1 MTGSWL
7 ARPSPSLVLVEVH
20 RQEHRD
26 GEEDGEDRVE
36 GIGDAER
43 SKIDLYQ
50 FRILT
55 VSKRWSIGCV
65 KTPPELVRAD
75 SPF

>member
-7 ARPSPSLVLVEVH
+7 ARTSPSLVLVEVH

-43 SKIDLYQ
+43 SQIDLHQ
-50 FRILT
+50 FRPLT
-55 VSKRWSIGCV
+55 VSKDGQ
-65 KTPPELVRAD
+65 
-75 SPF
+75 

>member
-43 SKIDLYQ
+43 SQIDLHQ
-50 FRILT
+50 FRLLT
-55 VSKRWSIGCV
+55 VSKRWAISCV
-65 KTPPELVRAD
+65 KTPPELVLGT
-75 SPF
+75 SF